1 MRLGESPRMFP
12 PAFGK
17 RPSPL
22 PLSREGR
29 GVRTLILASLLPLRE
44 KDRMSVYDK
53 SQAHLGA
60 SACQK
65 RSWVMSVLAMT
76 TSFRITAVRATLGS
90 FPAAV
95 RRS

>member
-44 KDRMSVYDK
+44 KDRMRGKQHTVRIGLRND
-53 SQAHLGA
+53 AHIRGGA
-60 SACQK
+60 REA
-65 RSWVMSVLAMT
+65 
-76 TSFRITAVRATLGS
+76 I
-90 FPAAV
+90 
-95 RRS
+95 